1 MQGHGTYSRYTIGC
15 CRCAA
20 CKKANSEYEK
30 MRVRNKAYGRFPWVD
45 PVPSR
50 EHLQELLA
58 EGCGVRSIARVSGIS
73 RSGLQKLLHGKPG
86 PSGAKRPM
94 TRIHAE
100 TEARLL
106 AISAEEAMPP
116 DTVPAAESWNQ
127 IEEIVGF
134 GIPKS
139 RIAEAM
145 EKSRPALQLSKRKIT
160 PDNARAVAKLHWALW
175 LHEVDFRSGCSCPLP
190 SEITRRLEEDAA

>member
-1 MQGHGTYSRYTIGC
+1 MQEHGTYSRYTIGR

-45 PVPSR
+45 PAPSR
-50 EHLQELLA
+50 EHLQALLA

-73 RSGLQKLLHGKPG
+73 RSALQKLLHGKPD
-86 PSGAKRPM
+86 PSGANRPM
-94 TRIHAE
+94 TRVHEE

-106 AISAEEAMPP
+106 AIGAEDAMPQ
-116 DTVPAAESWNQ
+116 DTVPAGQSWNQ
-127 IEEIVGF
+127 IEEIVDF
-134 GIPKS
+134 GIPKA

-145 EKSRPALQLSKRKIT
+145 GKVRPALQLSKERIT

-175 LHEVDFRSGCSCPLP
+175 LHEVDFRSGCRCPLP